1 MRCAEWCS
9 WANASSSCGSFR
21 TRSPA
26 PARLSSRSR
35 RPGCAA
41 ATSSFYRPSLAEAT
55 RALGLGGDGEPN
67 IAGHEPCGVV
77 VARGPGVTETEA
89 PDGARVM
96 VHHYKGCGS
105 CEQCLVGWQ
114 QLCPEGFTVYGATA
128 DGAHADYMKVPASTL
143 VPLPD
148 ELSFE
153 TGAAI
158 ACGTGTAFGALKR
171 VNLTGSDT
179 VAIFGQGPV
188 GLSATQFGRAMGARV
203 IALDTIAERLELAK
217 GLGADEIV
225 DPRSNDPVAAIR
237 ELTGGRGV
245 DVAIDCSGSEAGRL
259 AAIRSTRTWGTV
271 GLVGEG
277 GTMTVNVS
285 KDLMRKQLTIVA
297 SWTFSAFGQ
306 ADCARYVAERG
317 IDVDHLFTQR
327 YTSLDEAE
335 EAYRLFDTQ
344 TTGKGVFLL

>member
-1 MRCAEWCS
+1 MRGVVFLGERKLELREFPDPTPGQGEVVIEIK
-9 WANASSSCGSFR
+9 ASGMCGSD
-21 TRSPA
+21 
-26 PARLSSRSR
+26 LK
-35 RPGCAA
+35 
-41 ATSSFYRPSLAEAT
+41 FYRPALAEGA

-77 VARGPGVTETEA
+77 VARGAGVTEEQA

-96 VHHYKGCGS
+96 VHHYKGCGT
-105 CEQCLVGWQ
+105 CEHCRIGWQ
-114 QLCPEGFTVYGATA
+114 QLCPDGTIVYGATG
-128 DGAHADYMKVPASTL
+128 DGAHAEYMKIPASTL
-143 VPLPD
+143 VLLPD

-153 TGAAI
+153 AGAAI
-158 ACGTGTAFGALKR
+158 ACGTGTAYGALKR
-171 VNLTGSDT
+171 ISLTGSDT
-179 VAIFGQGPV
+179 IAIFGQGPV
-188 GLSATQFGRAMGARV
+188 GLSATQFGHAMGARV
-203 IALDTIAERLELAK
+203 IALDTVAERLELAK
-217 GLGADEIV
+217 GLGADEVV
-225 DPRSNDPVAAIR
+225 DPGSNDPVAAIR

-245 DVAIDCSGSEAGRL
+245 DIAIDCSGSEAGRL
-259 AAIRSTRTWGTV
+259 SAIRSTRTWGTV

-285 KDLMRKQLTIVA
+285 QDLIRKQLTVVG

-306 ADCARYVAERG
+306 AECARFVAERG

-327 YTSLDEAE
+327 YTSLDQAE